1 MSVSLVLQDT
11 VYSMLKA
18 QVNVSEVYISPNKEP
33 QIPYVLLCVSEAALE
48 WPSKASKEKQMS
60 TFLLKLLFGVIWVF
74 FSFYSYLYA
83 EFFISLCTVTCT
95 NCAIPVYMTRCS
107 GFCFPE
113 NTSPSLKPKRS
124 GMSTGSLMTWLL
136 RP

>member
-1 MSVSLVLQDT
+1 
-11 VYSMLKA
+11 MLKA

-74 FSFYSYLYA
+74 FLFTLISMQNSSSHCAQLLA
-83 EFFISLCTVTCT
+83 QIVQSLFI
-95 NCAIPVYMTRCS
+95 
-107 GFCFPE
+107 
-113 NTSPSLKPKRS
+113 
-124 GMSTGSLMTWLL
+124 
-136 RP
+136 